1 MTTPK
6 QLHLDIQLDESI
18 KLSKF
23 INCETTKFL
32 IKNLENFLLDNSL
45 TNFIFI
51 WGNKGVGKSYL
62 LRAVN
67 QEFFEKKK
75 DNCLPFIFKF
85 KPLLTFCF

>member
-67 QEFFEKKK
+67 Q
-75 DNCLPFIFKF
+75 
-85 KPLLTFCF
+85 